1 MGEDLTEGE
10 MEPED
15 FIKGLIDLTGHPIIS
30 FIAAPVAERIRRTR
44 LEAGVQALRERM
56 ATGAPW
62 AFREHE
68 AASLIFDFL
77 RAAEDG
83 TAKRNLEIMADL
95 IANGLGEQ
103 GLAEEAIRHLMKT
116 IASLSYDELRVLAA
130 FVRAVR
136 GLSPLGDG
144 APSDAFQRTS
154 EIWEAVWKDLAQP
167 GDTAPSM
174 EVFARAGALQR
185 TGLLV
190 AHSAFGGI
198 VYGPGPALLDIE
210 RLSDVVDLMAR
221 TDKLRR

>member
-1 MGEDLTEGE
+1 

-15 FIKGLIDLTGHPIIS
+15 FIKGLIDLTGHPVIS
-30 FIAAPVAERIRRTR
+30 FIAAPVAEQIRRKR
-44 LEAGVQALRERM
+44 LETGVQALRERM
-56 ATGAPW
+56 AKGAPW
-62 AFREHE
+62 AFRDHE

-83 TAKRNLEIMADL
+83 TAKRNLDIMADL
-95 IANGLGEQ
+95 IANGLCEQ
-103 GLAEEAIRHLMKT
+103 GLTEEAIRHLMKT

-130 FVRAVR
+130 FVRAVQ
-136 GLSPLGDG
+136 GLSPPGDG
-144 APSDAFQRTS
+144 GPPDAFQRTA
-154 EIWEAVWKDLAQP
+154 EIWEAVWKGLGRA
-167 GDTAPSM
+167 GETAPSM

-221 TDKLRR
+221 AENVRR